1 MRVSN
6 AKSLFPPEKNI
17 VYVNTFFPASRKI
30 SIYNSVGHAPAL
42 LYNLMCCD
50 KLICVR
56 EHVQCVP
63 RCVDLAR
70 NETESLLTVAKKAM
84 RFWGLEA
91 VTSLST
97 PSTAFGH
104 IWLIFV
110 SCGFVVIVL
119 KFFLKLFGIFGGSI
133 GEMCRPM
140 LCTYKGE
147 SET

>member
-1 MRVSN
+1 M
-6 AKSLFPPEKNI
+6 
-17 VYVNTFFPASRKI
+17 
-30 SIYNSVGHAPAL
+30 
-42 LYNLMCCD
+42 
-50 KLICVR
+50 R
-56 EHVQCVP
+56 EHVLCGP

-70 NETESLLTVAKKAM
+70 NETESLLTVAKKAV
-84 RFWGLEA
+84 RFSGLEA

-119 KFFLKLFGIFGGSI
+119 KFFLKLFGFLVVALGKCAGPCYILI
-133 GEMCRPM
+133 MERV
-140 LCTYKGE
+140 